1 MADQLLSSPLQKG
14 PESSHLFACSSNKP
28 MGPLESFVNS
38 LELSN
43 VKAKISRTVAALPL
57 FCDSPE
63 DTSDDDNDTTLNDE
77 DAWLSSPTQ
86 KRKLL
91 GPRVSCSPTLESFP
105 ELFFSSNDH
114 LSKTSLRSFNVPHDV
129 IPRIDIGELH
139 KIVSGEYV
147 NQFDDVVIVDCRF
160 PYEYEGGHIENAI
173 NISLHS
179 LLEKRFILDNPS
191 EENNKTLL
199 VFHCEYSL
207 LRGPTMAAH
216 LRKLDRIHNEN
227 RYPQLTYPDVVVLE
241 GGYKSFFDKYTHLCE
256 PQGYVE
262 MKDTKHK
269 KVCDIEMNK
278 VLQASK
284 LIRAK
289 SFNIAKPIQPSVHT
303 RSVSLTA
310 VLTTAETQSTPSLSG
325 PPSLHRSRSTKVH
338 KRERKDSRPLF
349 TQSLYNLPT
358 SIQSEDKTVNGNNN
372 SNNNNSIS
380 SIFNIHSNEDYN
392 ISEGDTGID
401 FQPPPAVFRYLD
413 KSLSALLLSMHLPLG
428 SVYSAASFS
437 STDSLMDAPSPFTDT
452 LDDFDLALLPSKG
465 LSSMS
470 DRPGF
475 PRPRLSLARSS
486 TRGYI
491 PLLVSPT
498 VTSPF
503 FSSGS
508 GVDDLC
514 DESFLTA
521 EPF

>member
-14 PESSHLFACSSNKP
+14 PSRLFECSSLAKP

-38 LELSN
+38 LELSS
-43 VKAKISRTVAALPL
+43 VKAKISRSVAAIPL
-57 FCDSPE
+57 FCDSLD

-77 DAWLSSPTQ
+77 DTWLSSPTQ

-91 GPRVSCSPTLESFP
+91 PPRTVCSPALDVFP

-114 LSKTSLRSFNVPHDV
+114 LSKTSLRSFTVPHDV
-129 IPRIDIGELH
+129 IPRIDISELH
-139 KIVSGEYV
+139 KIVSGQYV

-160 PYEYEGGHIENAI
+160 PYEFEGGHIENAI
-173 NISLHS
+173 NVSLHS
-179 LLEKRFILDNPS
+179 ILEREFNLNSSS
-191 EENNKTLL
+191 EEKNKKLL

-216 LRKLDRIHNEN
+216 LRKLDRIHNAD
-227 RYPQLTYPDVVVLE
+227 RYPQLTYPDIVVLE

-269 KVCDIEMNK
+269 RVCDIEMNK

-289 SFNIAKPIQPSVHT
+289 SFNIAKPIHPLIHA
-303 RSVSLTA
+303 RSVSLTT
-310 VLTTAETQSTPSLSG
+310 VLTTADAQNNTSHLG
-325 PPSLHRSRSTKVH
+325 PPSLHRSKSTKVH

-349 TQSLYNLPT
+349 TQSLHNLPN
-358 SIQSEDKTVNGNNN
+358 SLDSEDKAVNSTNNIN
-372 SNNNNSIS
+372 SINTNSINNYINITSNN
-380 SIFNIHSNEDYN
+380 D
-392 ISEGDTGID
+392 ISEADAGDD
-401 FQPPPAVFRYLD
+401 FQPPPPVFRYLD

-428 SVYSAASFS
+428 SVYSVASFS

-452 LDDFDLALLPSKG
+452 VDDMDFAQIPSKG
-465 LSSMS
+465 LYNTT
-470 DRPGF
+470 DRLGLMK
-475 PRPRLSLARSS
+475 PRLSLARSA

-498 VTSPF
+498 VSSPF
-503 FSSGS
+503 FSSGG
-508 GVDDLC
+508 GVDDLS
-514 DESFLTA
+514 D
-521 EPF
+521 EPFQNPERF

>member
-1 MADQLLSSPLQKG
+1 M
-14 PESSHLFACSSNKP
+14 
-28 MGPLESFVNS
+28 NS
-38 LELSN
+38 LELSS
-43 VKAKISRTVAALPL
+43 VKAKISRSVAALPL

-91 GPRVSCSPTLESFP
+91 TPRAVCSPALEVFP
-105 ELFFSSNDH
+105 ELFFTSNDH
-114 LSKTSLRSFNVPHDV
+114 LSKTSLRSFTVPNDV
-129 IPRIDIGELH
+129 IPRIDIAELH
-139 KIVSGEYV
+139 KIVSGQYV

-173 NISLHS
+173 NISLHNQ
-179 LLEKRFILDNPS
+179 LEKNFTLSISP
-191 EENNKTLL
+191 EESNKKLL

-216 LRKLDRIHNEN
+216 LRKLDRIHNAE
-227 RYPQLTYPDVVVLE
+227 RYPQLTYPDVVILE

-269 KVCDIEMNK
+269 KVCDIEMSK
-278 VLQASK
+278 VIQASK

-289 SFNIAKPIQPSVHT
+289 SFNIAKPIHPLVHT
-303 RSVSLTA
+303 RSVSLTT
-310 VLTTAETQSTPSLSG
+310 VLTTADSQSNPSLSG

-338 KRERKDSRPLF
+338 KRDRKDSRHLF
-349 TQSLYNLPT
+349 TQSLYNLPN
-358 SIQSEDKTVNGNNN
+358 SLESEDKTVNSNNN
-372 SNNNNSIS
+372 SSMNNINGIFSINSNSNN
-380 SIFNIHSNEDYN
+380 N
-392 ISEGDTGID
+392 ISEGDAGDD
-401 FQPPPAVFRYLD
+401 FLPPPPVFRYLD

-428 SVYSAASFS
+428 SVYSTASFS

-452 LDDFDLALLPSKG
+452 LDDLDFPLLPSKG
-465 LSSMS
+465 LSSMA
-470 DRPGF
+470 DRAGIQ
-475 PRPRLSLARSS
+475 RPRLSLARST

-503 FSSGS
+503 FSTGA
-508 GVDDLC
+508 GVDDLS